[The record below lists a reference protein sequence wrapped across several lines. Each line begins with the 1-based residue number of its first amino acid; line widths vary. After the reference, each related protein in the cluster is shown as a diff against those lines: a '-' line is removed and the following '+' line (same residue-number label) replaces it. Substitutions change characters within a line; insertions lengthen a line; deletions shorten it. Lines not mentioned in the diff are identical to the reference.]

1 MISAM
6 KYAVMGLIWGSS
18 CAMTVTISQE
28 MAVVPLVKL
37 KKVIFVK
44 VEIHKVQTFAEK
56 FVEME

>member
-1 MISAM
+1 
-6 KYAVMGLIWGSS
+6 
-18 CAMTVTISQE
+18 MTVTISQE

-44 VEIHKVQTFAEK
+44 VEILYNLTFAMK

>member
-44 VEIHKVQTFAEK
+44 VEIH
-56 FVEME
+56 

>member
-1 MISAM
+1 
-6 KYAVMGLIWGSS
+6 
-18 CAMTVTISQE
+18 MTVTISQE

-37 KKVIFVK
+37 RKVIFVK